1 MSLRLGSWRGYLDF
15 RDESLSDLV
24 QPYMAGARLSDIIG
38 SEDVEPGSPADDN
51 PTRFK
56 RDCSR
61 ARKVGVAVDRH
72 RPVRSVDDVVGVR
85 HPEAANK
92 IIYIV
97 SLAFLFTYVDLL
109 TIFSKRRTKW
119 IYSSGQ
125 GSPVRALES
134 L

>member
-1 MSLRLGSWRGYLDF
+1 
-15 RDESLSDLV
+15 
-24 QPYMAGARLSDIIG
+24 
-38 SEDVEPGSPADDN
+38 
-51 PTRFK
+51 
-56 RDCSR
+56 
-61 ARKVGVAVDRH
+61 
-72 RPVRSVDDVVGVR
+72 VGVR